1 MIVVSVDIPVIFYIA
16 LVAIAL
22 AVAVVSAV
30 IVVFSVL
37 LSLLLSFSLFLFVNI
52 LHLICNALNFVFHK
66 RFRELLATTSSKIFL
81 NICIALGAALA
92 VFLVTAER
100 RQTFSDTHCI
110 AAGILNH
117 FLFLAALAWMVLE
130 VYTMYFAFVKCL
142 PKAVLDAKIPRI
154 SICCLICWGE

>member
-1 MIVVSVDIPVIFYIA
+1 MNVVSVDIHVTFYIA
-16 LVAIAL
+16 IVVI

-30 IVVFSVL
+30 IVVFAVL
-37 LSLLLSFSLFLFVNI
+37 LSLLLSYSLFLFVNI
-52 LHLICNALNFVFHK
+52 LHLIFHALNFIFHK
-66 RFRELLATTSSKIFL
+66 RFRELHANTSSKIFL
-81 NICIALGAALA
+81 NICKALGAALA

-100 RQTFSDTHCI
+100 RKTFSDTHCI

-130 VYTMYFAFVKCL
+130 VYTMYFAFVKFL
-142 PKAVLDAKIPRI
+142 PKAALDAKIPRI

>member
-1 MIVVSVDIPVIFYIA
+1 MNVVSVDIHVTFYIA
-16 LVAIAL
+16 IVVI

-30 IVVFSVL
+30 IVVFAVL
-37 LSLLLSFSLFLFVNI
+37 LSLLLSYSLFLFVNI
-52 LHLICNALNFVFHK
+52 LHLIFHALNFIFHT
-66 RFRELLATTSSKIFL
+66 RFRKLHANTSSKIFL
-81 NICIALGAALA
+81 NICVALGAALA

-100 RQTFSDTHCI
+100 RKTFSDTHCI

-130 VYTMYFAFVKCL
+130 VYTMYFAFVKFL
-142 PKAVLDAKIPRI
+142 PKAALDAKIPRI

>member
-1 MIVVSVDIPVIFYIA
+1 MNVVSVDIHVTFYIA
-16 LVAIAL
+16 IVVI

-30 IVVFSVL
+30 IVVFAVL
-37 LSLLLSFSLFLFVNI
+37 LSLLLSYSLFLFVNI
-52 LHLICNALNFVFHK
+52 LHLIFHALNFIFHT
-66 RFRELLATTSSKIFL
+66 RFRKLHANTSSKIFL
-81 NICIALGAALA
+81 NICVALGAALA

-100 RQTFSDTHCI
+100 RKTFSDTHCI

-142 PKAVLDAKIPRI
+142 PKAALDAKIPRI

>member
-1 MIVVSVDIPVIFYIA
+1 MNVVSVDIPVTFYIA
-16 LVAIAL
+16 IVVI

-30 IVVFSVL
+30 IVVFAVL
-37 LSLLLSFSLFLFVNI
+37 LSLLLSYSLFLFVNS
-52 LHLICNALNFVFHK
+52 LHLIFHALNFIFHT
-66 RFRELLATTSSKIFL
+66 RFRELHAKTSSKIFL
-81 NICIALGAALA
+81 NVCVALGAALA

-100 RQTFSDTHCI
+100 RKTFSDTHCI

-130 VYTMYFAFVKCL
+130 VYTMYFAFVKFL
-142 PKAVLDAKIPRI
+142 PKAALDAKIPRI